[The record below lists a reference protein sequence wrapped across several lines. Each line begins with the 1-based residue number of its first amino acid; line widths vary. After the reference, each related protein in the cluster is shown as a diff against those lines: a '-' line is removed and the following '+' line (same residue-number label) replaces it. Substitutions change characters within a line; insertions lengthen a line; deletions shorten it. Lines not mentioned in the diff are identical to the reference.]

1 MEEEN
6 ISSDSS
12 EKRFGAE
19 HVDPVPASGEVE
31 TIDQLHSSPG
41 STAPP
46 SQGLEPESEDD
57 SPSPP
62 PRPNKFSG
70 APSTWR
76 TWTAAERQL
85 AASLD
90 QLRARDLAVHLYNA
104 HALKRRARAIDKQRQ
119 TGGSEREVDGRAW
132 VPPKA
137 WTAWPLGPDE
147 VPREGETKV
156 WEDEADIEFRKRRRI
171 IQPSDALRDAVVG
184 EILRN
189 ATERFR
195 LRQWEEEE
203 SPASLERSTKKKSR
217 DEGKFGNEQPMRDDT
232 EDNGR
237 RKGKSHSEAKH
248 EVKIEASTDMESN
261 TECDSRNEGNSR
273 RKSDTE
279 SESEDEI
286 NRRSRRMTRRSQS
299 RYARK
304 STTVQ
309 PKSESMSRSLSKN
322 GKSQR
327 TNLASE
333 VEDIDAM
340 KPVPMTDDEQAH
352 DILQPTVHHILTK
365 LDHLLMGLH
374 QARQAYL
381 PGAYDSASET
391 QTDANELSEAESG
404 KKKSRP
410 GRSKYRPR
418 GSKNKRSRDASMRS
432 TKGPRAHGKSVTSS
446 NSDFD
451 DAQNLSSAPRAS
463 SRKPQHRRSRSPASR
478 SRLLRNNQARL
489 GLRDWGDVLGIASMT
504 GWDPTV
510 VTRAARRC
518 AALFEEGITFRT
530 LEEGMQGSDEVSIL
544 ANNLLPEE
552 DPLGKDKPPAEQ
564 VESEDEMLGGVHADG
579 FLKPIQVKK
588 SWKVRGS

>member
-6 ISSDSS
+6 ISSASS
-12 EKRFGAE
+12 KNRFGHE
-19 HVDPVPASGEVE
+19 HVNPVPASGEVE
-31 TIDQLHSSPG
+31 TNNQLRSDPG
-41 STAPP
+41 STASP
-46 SQGLEPESEDD
+46 SQGSESESEDD
-57 SPSPP
+57 SLSPSPP

-70 APSTWR
+70 PPSTWR

-104 HALKRRARAIDKQRQ
+104 HALKRRARAIYKQRQ
-119 TGGSEREVDGRAW
+119 KGGSEREVDGRAW
-132 VPPKA
+132 MPPKA

-156 WEDEADIEFRKRRRI
+156 WEDEADIGFRKRRRI
-171 IQPSDALRDAVVG
+171 VQPSDALRDAVVG

-217 DEGKFGNEQPMRDDT
+217 DEGNIGNEQPMRDYT
-232 EDNGR
+232 EDNG
-237 RKGKSHSEAKH
+237 GSEDKSHSEAKL
-248 EVKIEASTDMESN
+248 EREIEASTDMESD
-261 TECDSRNEGNSR
+261 TESDSRNEGNSR
-273 RKSDTE
+273 IK

-286 NRRSRRMTRRSQS
+286 NRGTRRMITRSQS
-299 RYARK
+299 SVARK

-309 PKSESMSRSLSKN
+309 TKSESMTRSLSKN

-327 TNLASE
+327 TNLAPE

-340 KPVPMTDDEQAH
+340 KPVLMADDEQAH
-352 DILQPTVHHILTK
+352 EILQPTVHHILAN

-391 QTDANELSEAESG
+391 QTDAEELSEAESG
-404 KKKSRP
+404 NKRSRP

-418 GSKNKRSRDASMRS
+418 GSKNKRSRDASMRY
-432 TKGPRAHGKSVTSS
+432 TKGSRSRSKSVASS
-446 NSDFD
+446 NSGSD
-451 DAQNLSSAPRAS
+451 DVQNRSPVPRAS
-463 SRKPQHRRSRSPASR
+463 SRKPRRRRSRSPESR
-478 SRLLRNNQARL
+478 ARLLHKIQARL
-489 GLRDWGDVLGIASMT
+489 GLRDWSDVLGIASMT
-504 GWDPTV
+504 GWNPAV
-510 VTRAARRC
+510 VTRAAGRC
-518 AALFEEGITFRT
+518 AALFEEGIMFRT

-544 ANNLLPEE
+544 PKNLLPEE
-552 DPLGKDKPPAEQ
+552 DSLGKNKPQAKQ
-564 VESEDEMLGGVHADG
+564 VESEDEMLGAVHLDG
-579 FLKPIQVKK
+579 FLKHIQVKK